1 MPISFLFD
9 TGRNLVT
16 IIAEGLITD
25 DELRCYRIDLTS
37 DPRFRPGMRILSDH
51 RSVEKHRLSIEGA
64 YQAMKENQQLE
75 SKLKDCRQAIVTSS
89 DLHYGMTRMYIAMM
103 SETFPNIRVFREMEE
118 AQAWL
123 FDETE

>member
-1 MPISFLFD
+1 
-9 TGRNLVT
+9 
-16 IIAEGLITD
+16 
-25 DELRCYRIDLTS
+25 
-37 DPRFRPGMRILSDH
+37 
-51 RSVEKHRLSIEGA
+51 
-64 YQAMKENQQLE
+64 MKENQQLE